1 MTISHRCRVCCVKH
15 SVVQIKGFMYRGVF
29 VTAVVFKRIFS
40 LDDDLSQ
47 KKGNKEN
54 KNQVSQYDPLQFSR

>member
-1 MTISHRCRVCCVKH
+1 M
-15 SVVQIKGFMYRGVF
+15 
-29 VTAVVFKRIFS
+29 TAVVFKRIFS

-54 KNQVSQYDPLQFSR
+54 KNLVSHYDPLQFSR